1 MTNQDKTQTRSRER
15 EASFADFLKQDGIEE
30 DSFWKGWETAMYAIP
45 PLLKA
50 TSFAAYKHRNQRR
63 KDASGTPYINHPLM
77 VIRLMSEVGGLLY
90 KDALIAGVLHD
101 TVEDTDTTPG
111 EIEELFGANV
121 RSLVMEVTDNKNL
134 EKGARKQLQIE
145 HSSHLSPNAKVIKL
159 ADKTANVTDI
169 GHIPPTGWSIER
181 RLDYLDWSQKVV
193 AGCRGANPALEM
205 LFDRRVAEARQSIHL
220 H

>member
-1 MTNQDKTQTRSRER
+1 MKNQSKTELRPPEQHE
-15 EASFADFLKQDGIEE
+15 SFADSLSHAGIEE
-30 DSFWKGWETAMYAIP
+30 ESFWKGWEVATFAIP

-63 KDASGTPYINHPLM
+63 KDATGTPYINHPLM
-77 VIRLMSEVGGLLY
+77 VVRLMSGVGRVLH

-101 TVEDTDTTPG
+101 TVEDTDTTPE
-111 EIEELFGANV
+111 EIEELFGADV
-121 RSLVMEVTDNKNL
+121 RSLVMEVTDNKAL
-134 EKGARKQLQIE
+134 DKKARKRLQIE
-145 HSSHLSPNAKVIKL
+145 HAPYLSPGAKIIKL

-169 GHIPPTGWSIER
+169 GHIPPTGWSLER

-193 AGCRGANPALEM
+193 AGCRGVNAELER
-205 LFDRRVAEARQSIHL
+205 LFDQRVAEAKHSMRL